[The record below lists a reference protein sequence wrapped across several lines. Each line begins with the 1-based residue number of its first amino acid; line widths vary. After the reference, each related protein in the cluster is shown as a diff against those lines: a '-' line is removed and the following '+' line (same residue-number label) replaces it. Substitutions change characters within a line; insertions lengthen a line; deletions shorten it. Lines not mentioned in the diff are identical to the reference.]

1 MKGFSLSWVEGAWLG
16 GNLKRKAYLEQ
27 GQETQPIDLRIH
39 TKQTNKQKNIG
50 RVGLSSSRTLL
61 YIFIRI

>member
-39 TKQTNKQKNIG
+39 TKQTKKHWEG
-50 RVGLSSSRTLL
+50 WT
-61 YIFIRI
+61 FK

>member
-27 GQETQPIDLRIH
+27 GRETQPDRPKD
-39 TKQTNKQKNIG
+39 TYKTNKQTNMG
-50 RVGLSSSRTLL
+50 RVGLPSSRTLL